1 MIGKKKHSFPFVK
14 ALPLFVFLIL
24 FTLAATPVSF
34 GAEDDEGKKD
44 LPPRAVAMLP
54 EYTGVILPEGEDLN
68 LDIEVF
74 NRGRQDESINLSLL
88 SVPEGWKARIKTY
101 SFDVRGVSVKSDDSK
116 TLTLKAE
123 PDKDVK
129 PGDYKFV
136 IQAKTEDGA

>member
-1 MIGKKKHSFPFVK
+1 MKLTKGGLYFFWFL
-14 ALPLFVFLIL
+14 ALFLLVWGISSPSSP
-24 FTLAATPVSF
+24 AF
-34 GAEDDEGKKD
+34 GAEGNEKKE
-44 LPPRAVAMLP
+44 LPPRAIAMLP
-54 EYTGVILPEGEDLN
+54 EYTGVILPEGEDLSI
-68 LDIEVF
+68 DVEVF
-74 NRGRQDESINLSLL
+74 NRGRSDENIELSLL